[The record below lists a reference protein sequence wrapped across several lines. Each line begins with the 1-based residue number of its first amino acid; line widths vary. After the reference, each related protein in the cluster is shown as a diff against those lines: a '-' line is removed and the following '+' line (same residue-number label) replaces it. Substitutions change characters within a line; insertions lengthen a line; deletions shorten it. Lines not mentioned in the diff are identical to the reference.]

1 MTFTWKRKIIV
12 EFPLGREK
20 AYDREK
26 KGSYL
31 GPIRSVPKLDE
42 FFFCLEEKRGP
53 VFWGSF
59 PTMTRLQEE
68 LTTPT
73 VVKASSPAG
82 INVILG

>member
-12 EFPLGREK
+12 EFPLGREI

-42 FFFCLEEKRGP
+42 FFFYLEEKC
-53 VFWGSF
+53 
-59 PTMTRLQEE
+59 
-68 LTTPT
+68 
-73 VVKASSPAG
+73 
-82 INVILG
+82 